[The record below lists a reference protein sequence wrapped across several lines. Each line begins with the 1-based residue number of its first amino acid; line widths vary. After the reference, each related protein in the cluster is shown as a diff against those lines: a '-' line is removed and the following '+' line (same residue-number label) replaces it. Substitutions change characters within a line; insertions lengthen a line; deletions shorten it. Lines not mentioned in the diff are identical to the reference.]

1 MAFAIC
7 RPRHPGSPIGPR
19 TPASPAASN
28 PNRGRRLPLAA
39 LPDSNWTS
47 LVESEVNFAV
57 TAAPRID
64 DYPRRRSQKS
74 VAAFSDFEC
83 RFSGPGTPKI
93 PTGLKLGLTGKRVN
107 TERNLRRTV
116 LRNGLIVL
124 TERMDHLRSVAMGV
138 WIKSGSRC
146 EPAETNGI
154 SHFVEHMLFKGTR
167 SRSAQLIAREMD
179 SIGGNLD
186 AFTGKETICFNVKSL
201 ADHVPIALDILSDL
215 VLNPVFASPDIERER
230 GVILEEIKIDEDN
243 PDVLVHELFTQS
255 FWKGHPLGKP
265 ILGTTETVGR
275 LAQNHLFDY
284 HAGRFHAG
292 NMIFSAAGNL
302 DHDHFVDAVSGK
314 FSALAG
320 GEAPAELPAPA
331 ASARI
336 ILRNK
341 KALEQVQICLG
352 VPAPPITDEN
362 RYVALVLNT
371 VLGGGM
377 SSRLFQT
384 IREERGMAYSI
395 YSDLSPYRD
404 TGTLCVYA
412 GTAAS
417 KALEV
422 VDLILAEFR
431 NLKEVELPEDELT
444 RAKDQ
449 LKGNI
454 LLGLESSNSRMANLA
469 RQEMYFRQFF
479 TVDEVIARIDQVDAA
494 QVQAMAH
501 RLFDPARIAVTLLG
515 RLDGVKLNRTRL
527 EC

>member
-1 MAFAIC
+1 M
-7 RPRHPGSPIGPR
+7 
-19 TPASPAASN
+19 TM
-28 PNRGRRLPLAA
+28 
-39 LPDSNWTS
+39 T
-47 LVESEVNFAV
+47 
-57 TAAPRID
+57 
-64 DYPRRRSQKS
+64 
-74 VAAFSDFEC
+74 
-83 RFSGPGTPKI
+83 
-93 PTGLKLGLTGKRVN
+93 

-116 LRNGLIVL
+116 LPNGLIVL
-124 TERMDHLRSVAMGV
+124 TERMEHLRSVAMGV

-167 SRSAQLIAREMD
+167 SRTAQHIAREMD

-201 ADHVPIALDILSDL
+201 ADHVPIALDVLTDL
-215 VLNPVFASPDIERER
+215 VLNPVFAAPDIERER

-255 FWKGHPLGKP
+255 FWKDHPLGWP
-265 ILGTTETVGR
+265 ILGTTETVDAAR
-275 LAQNHLFDY
+275 PAEALVAY
-284 HAGRFHAG
+284 HGDRFHGG
-292 NMIFSAAGNL
+292 NIVFSAAGNL
-302 DHDHFVDAVSGK
+302 DHDHFAEAVAGK
-314 FSALAG
+314 FLRLAG
-320 GEAPAELPAPA
+320 GETLHELSAPE

-336 ILRNK
+336 VLRNK
-341 KALEQVQICLG
+341 KSLEQVQICLG

-362 RYVALVLNT
+362 RYATLILNT

-412 GTAAS
+412 GTSAG
-417 KALEV
+417 KAMEV
-422 VDLILAEFR
+422 VELIMVEFAK
-431 NLKEVELPEDELT
+431 LKQTPLTPDELT

-454 LLGLESSNSRMANLA
+454 LMGLESSNSRMANLA

-479 TVDEVIARIDQVDAA
+479 SAEEVIARIDAVEAPA
-494 QVQAMAH
+494 VQAMAQQ
-501 RLFDPARIAVTLLG
+501 LFDPERIAVTLLG
-515 RLDGVKLNRTRL
+515 RLDGVKLKRAQL
-527 EC
+527 VC

>member
-1 MAFAIC
+1 M
-7 RPRHPGSPIGPR
+7 
-19 TPASPAASN
+19 TM
-28 PNRGRRLPLAA
+28 
-39 LPDSNWTS
+39 T
-47 LVESEVNFAV
+47 
-57 TAAPRID
+57 
-64 DYPRRRSQKS
+64 
-74 VAAFSDFEC
+74 
-83 RFSGPGTPKI
+83 
-93 PTGLKLGLTGKRVN
+93 

-116 LRNGLIVL
+116 LPNGLIVL

-179 SIGGNLD
+179 AIGGNLD

-201 ADHVPIALDILSDL
+201 GDHVPVAMDILADL
-215 VLNPVFASPDIERER
+215 VLNPVFAPPDIERER

-243 PDVLVHELFTQS
+243 PDVLVQELFTQS
-255 FWKGHPLGKP
+255 FWKGHPLGWP

-275 LAQNHLFDY
+275 MGQQQLFDY
-284 HAGRFHAG
+284 HVGRFHGG
-292 NMIFSAAGNL
+292 NMIFSAAGDL
-302 DHDHFVDAVSGK
+302 EHDQFVQAVADK
-314 FSALAG
+314 FSPLST
-320 GEAPAELPAPA
+320 GEPLTELSAPEP
-331 ASARI
+331 SVRI
-336 ILRNK
+336 VLRNK
-341 KALEQVQICLG
+341 KALEQVQICMG
-352 VPAPPITDEN
+352 VQAPPITDQN
-362 RYVALVLNT
+362 RYSALILNT

-412 GTAAS
+412 GTSAG

-422 VDLILAEFR
+422 VNLVLAEFR
-431 NLKEVELPEDELT
+431 NLKEKPLSDEELK

-449 LKGNI
+449 LKGNL

-469 RQEMYFRQFF
+469 RQEMYFKKFF
-479 TVDEVIARIDQVDAA
+479 TVDELIARIDAVDTAK
-494 QVQAMAH
+494 VQAMAQN
-501 RLFDPARIAVTLLG
+501 LFDPANIAVTLLG
-515 RLDGVKLNRTRL
+515 RLNGIKLSR
-527 EC
+527 EEIVC